1 MRTSNTRKV
10 RAYSLLAQGKV
21 DKISDVTYRVWS
33 QSGNGH
39 YIVVKEGLEW
49 KCECPDF
56 VLNHVACKHIHAVAQ
71 YELNQRST
79 YSLGS
84 EVESLYEPE
93 IEIEDSVS
101 TCKFCGSENIV
112 KRGYR
117 KTERGKVQRFVCKD
131 CKRFFIVDE
140 GFEKMKATPQTVTVA
155 LDLYFKGISMRAIVD
170 HIKQFYG
177 IEVSHVAV
185 YKWIRKYI
193 QLLKEYAD
201 QLVPK
206 VSGIWHS
213 DEMVLNVRNLD
224 NHENQRWA
232 WNIIDNQS
240 RYWLATQI
248 TEKREIADARQV
260 LAQAATVSQIKPNA
274 IVTDGLRAYSD
285 AINKEF
291 FTLKNPRTQHV
302 RIPNIRDKSNNNM
315 IERLHGTI
323 RQRNK
328 VMRGLDD
335 EATAQT
341 MMDGLQVYYNF
352 LRPHMALDGKTPA
365 QKAKLVSETENVN
378 WASLIKKATKNV
390 QRG

>member
-1 MRTSNTRKV
+1 
-10 RAYSLLAQGKV
+10 
-21 DKISDVTYRVWS
+21 
-33 QSGNGH
+33 
-39 YIVVKEGLEW
+39 
-49 KCECPDF
+49 
-56 VLNHVACKHIHAVAQ
+56 
-71 YELNQRST
+71 
-79 YSLGS
+79 
-84 EVESLYEPE
+84 
-93 IEIEDSVS
+93 
-101 TCKFCGSENIV
+101 
-112 KRGYR
+112 
-117 KTERGKVQRFVCKD
+117 
-131 CKRFFIVDE
+131 
-140 GFEKMKATPQTVTVA
+140 MKATPQTVTVA

-177 IEVSHVAV
+177 VEVSHVAV

-193 QLLKEYAD
+193 RLLKEYAD

-248 TEKREIADARQV
+248 TQKREIADARQV
-260 LAQAATVSQIKPNA
+260 LAQAATVSQIRPNA
-274 IVTDGLRAYSD
+274 IVTDGLRSYPD

-315 IERLHGTI
+315 VERLHGTI

-341 MMDGLQVYYNF
+341 MMDGLQIYYNF

-365 QKAKLVSETENVN
+365 QQAKIVSETEKIN
-378 WASLIKKATKNV
+378 WASLIKKATKA
-390 QRG
+390 RMK